1 LIENVWDIMDP
12 IDKVFCFGNQL
23 IEKATQ
29 LDFFFYI
36 IKAAFINKIF
46 PHSTQNK
53 NNIEYWLLLCTNR
66 LDATS

>member
-1 LIENVWDIMDP
+1 MDP

-53 NNIEYWLLLCTNR
+53 NNIEY
-66 LDATS
+66 